1 MDKRE
6 FWEYIL
12 ETLVGNIE
20 YDDFGTVTSID
31 YKDNSITIVLDVN
44 RTFTVTINVEEKE
57 REQDGKN

>member
-20 YDDFGTVTSID
+20 YDDFGTITGID

-57 REQDGKN
+57 RE

>member
-57 REQDGKN
+57 RE

>member
-1 MDKRE
+1 MYKRE
-6 FWEYIL
+6 VWEYIL

-20 YDDFGTVTSID
+20 YDDFGTITGID

-57 REQDGKN
+57 RE